1 VLNDNT
7 ARTLNYGFHPE
18 VLYAWFIPW
27 MLDAGLRGATASFLA
42 ATFASVLV
50 KEDACLPIFA
60 ATVGLAFHQ
69 LRTMTW
75 PRRLVFLVL
84 PNVIA
89 LASLGLYYGTVVPM
103 LTGTSRPAYA
113 HFWAN
118 YGPTPMSALVGMLT
132 HPWEVAKRAATSG
145 VFRTIQP
152 HLFLPLIGWR
162 WALGTL
168 PIVALY
174 GASANEQ
181 VRAFA
186 IYYAIVLMPFL
197 VLGASSG
204 ALTLARRLVTNAGHA
219 QLAAAVA
226 VLLGPL
232 LVGSGHRGYSLR
244 PWKPETA
251 AVKDALAQ
259 LGSEPKVLV
268 QSGLFP
274 HAGYDERFQLLT
286 PETLADPRNAG
297 AVLLLAH
304 RIGAYPFF
312 GTEMDRIRRFPSAGT
327 LPGGLLAVRVT
338 PDATEKVRKLRSK
351 RERLRGRSSR
361 LAPDRGRTDERDSC
375 TSGSSR
381 RGPGRCRAS

>member
-1 VLNDNT
+1 M
-7 ARTLNYGFHPE
+7 
-18 VLYAWFIPW
+18 I
-27 MLDAGLRGATASFLA
+27 DAGLRGATASFLA
-42 ATFASVLV
+42 ATFASVPV
-50 KEDACLPIFA
+50 KEDACLPVFA
-60 ATVGLAFHQ
+60 ATVALALHP

-89 LASLGLYYGTVVPM
+89 LAGLGLYYGTVVPM
-103 LTGTSRPAYA
+103 LTGSSRPAYA

-118 YGPTPMSALVGMLT
+118 YGPTPMSALLGMLT
-132 HPWEVAKRAATSG
+132 HPWQVAKSAATSG

-152 HLFLPLIGWR
+152 HLFLPLLGWR

-186 IYYAIVLMPFL
+186 IYYAIVLVPFF
-197 VLGASSG
+197 VLGASTG
-204 ALTLARRLVTNAGHA
+204 ALTLARRFITHAGHA

-251 AVKDALAQ
+251 AVQDALTRFGA
-259 LGSEPKVLV
+259 EPRVLV

-274 HAGYDERFQLLT
+274 HAGYDERFQILT

-297 AVLLLAH
+297 AVLLLGR

-312 GTEMDRIRRFPSAGT
+312 GTEMDRISRFPSAGA

-338 PDATEKVRKLRSK
+338 PDATEKVRKLQSK
-351 RERLRGRSSR
+351 RERLRGGSSR
-361 LAPDRGRTDERDSC
+361 LESEWGRPRGRT
-375 TSGSSR
+375 R
-381 RGPGRCRAS
+381 RGRSRGNGDALIWLAPSPTTSIP